1 MIIIKSYFDAL
12 VLRLLLFLRIYKLNV
27 FFIMIKKLM
36 CVVLGGLLC
45 LGYAVCNTPVSD
57 SLRIELSKTEG
68 KGLQK
73 EHLAEIY
80 LRLSEEYES
89 VNIDSAIYFTDKGL
103 DIYKKPEYGSWMYLR
118 LLNSKATYYY
128 SHGEFE
134 KSKTMYLDLL
144 SHASKMKER
153 DYDFEATVSM
163 SVGVVYRKI
172 GITDS
177 TLFYYNQASDYAK
190 ISADKSTLSSIYY
203 NIGAMYFASER
214 YGDALP
220 NAEIAAK
227 YAQEIDDVN
236 MYMYSRILLAAA
248 YARMGKYTEGAEILK
263 DNIEMA
269 IDKNFIMLA
278 MSSFGPLLSNYQL
291 WGKKDSVKIYM
302 DKYGK
307 YVDEIPA
314 GSPTALEIMA
324 TRASIYNWM
333 GEYQK
338 SLDILLGNPQL
349 LSQISYEAYNRLLYH
364 NYEGLGDYKKAF
376 EKLLDVY
383 AYTDSLMK
391 TSINTE
397 MSELNAK
404 LNVNAKELEI
414 SRLENEHARQKAA
427 NVRLGIY
434 MGVVIVLLFI
444 IILVLQH
451 KRKIQQKEAELISA
465 KRYIDGLENER
476 KRLAK
481 DLHDGVCND
490 LLGVIMHIKRNNVS
504 DEEKQ
509 NAIHLLEEIRCGV
522 RDISHELMPP
532 SFQFTDLDEMLNDYF
547 AKTEEQTG
555 IHIEYTSSSDKGW
568 EQIPHKV
575 GYEVYRIMQEM
586 MSNIVKYAN
595 VDQVQVKM
603 KQEMENLKMEI
614 SYDGKWDENDNK
626 NSGIGMRTID
636 DRLKTIGGVYHVTK
650 DNGVVINIDIHL
662 F

>member
-1 MIIIKSYFDAL
+1 MIRKVISVIS
-12 VLRLLLFLRIYKLNV
+12 V
-27 FFIMIKKLM
+27 
-36 CVVLGGLLC
+36 GLLC
-45 LGYAVCNTPVSD
+45 LGNAVCGTPVSD
-57 SLRIELSKTEG
+57 SLRIELSKTE
-68 KGLQK
+68 KNGLQK
-73 EHLAEIY
+73 ECLAEIY

-89 VNIDSAIYFTDKGL
+89 ANVDSSIYFTDKGL
-103 DIYKKPEYGSWMYLR
+103 EIYKRPAYESWIYLR

-153 DYDFEATVSM
+153 DYNFEATVSM
-163 SVGVVYRKI
+163 SVGVVYRKL

-203 NIGAMYFASER
+203 NIGVMYFSSER

-220 NAEIAAK
+220 NAEIAAQ
-227 YAQEIDDVN
+227 YAKEIDDVN

-248 YARMGKYTEGAEILK
+248 YSRMGKYTEGAEILK
-263 DNIEMA
+263 NNIEMA
-269 IDKNFIMLA
+269 IDRNFIMLA

-302 DKYGK
+302 SKYDKY
-307 YVDEIPA
+307 VNEIPA
-314 GSPTALEIMA
+314 GSPTALEILA

-364 NYEGLGDYKKAF
+364 NYEALGDYKKAF
-376 EKLLDVY
+376 ERLLDVY
-383 AYTDSLMK
+383 AYRDSLMK

-451 KRKIQQKEAELISA
+451 KRKIQQKEAELMSA

-490 LLGVIMHIKRNNVS
+490 LLGVIMHIKRNDVS
-504 DEEKQ
+504 DKEKQ
-509 NAIHLLEEIRCGV
+509 NAIQLLEDIRNGV
-522 RDISHELMPP
+522 RAISHELMPP
-532 SFQFTDLDEMLNDYF
+532 SFQLTDLDEMLNDYF

-555 IHIEYTSSSDKGW
+555 MHIEYKSSSDKGW

-575 GYEVYRIMQEM
+575 GYEVYRIIQEL
-586 MSNIVKYAN
+586 MSNIVKYAKVDN
-595 VDQVQVKM
+595 VYVKM
-603 KQEMENLKMEI
+603 EQEMENLKMEI
-614 SYDGKWDENDNK
+614 SYDGKWDDNDSGNG
-626 NSGIGMRTID
+626 GIGMRTID
-636 DRLKTIGGVYHVTK
+636 DRLTTIGGSYQVNK
-650 DNGVVINIDIHL
+650 DNGVVININIHL
-662 F
+662 FGNV